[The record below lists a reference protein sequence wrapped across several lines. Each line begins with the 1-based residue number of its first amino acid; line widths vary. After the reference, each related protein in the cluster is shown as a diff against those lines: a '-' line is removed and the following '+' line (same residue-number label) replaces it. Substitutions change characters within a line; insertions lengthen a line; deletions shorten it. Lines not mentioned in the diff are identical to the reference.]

1 MDAVPVKDVRLA
13 KDNGLTITAVPE
25 TVEVVVMVM
34 EVVTV
39 AVAEI
44 GKEVRQAF

>member
-1 MDAVPVKDVRLA
+1 MDVRLA
-13 KDNGLTITAVPE
+13 KNNGLTITAVPE

-39 AVAEI
+39 TVAVAEI